1 MAKGETVTDKL
12 IEEPTFDPERNAV
25 DTIVDRVVGINSDLA
40 RKHIERFGG
49 GKTGSELL
57 TRLDRQYRATL
68 TGSGAA
74 VGAAA
79 AAPGVGTAVGLVLS
93 GGEAVATLEATM
105 LYVLSYA
112 EVTGVHVLD
121 IERRRTLL
129 MAVLLGGSGQKT
141 IEKMIGRTGPHWG
154 KKVAEA
160 VPLQTIRQI
169 NKVLGR
175 NFVTRYGTKQGIVVL
190 GRLAPFGIGIA
201 LGGATGAVS
210 STVVIRGTKRAF
222 EG

>member
-1 MAKGETVTDKL
+1 MTENLTEEKAFDSGTSA
-12 IEEPTFDPERNAV
+12 IEKV
-25 DTIVDRVVGINSDLA
+25 VDRVVRMNSDLA
-40 RKHIERFGG
+40 RAHIKRFGG

-79 AAPGVGTAVGLVLS
+79 AAPGVGVAVGLALS

-112 EVTGVHVLD
+112 EVTGVHVRD

-169 NKVLGR
+169 NKVMGR

-190 GRLAPFGIGIA
+190 GRLAPFGIGSA
-201 LGGATGAVS
+201 LGGVMGAVS
-210 STVVIRGTKRAF
+210 STVVIRATKRAF
-222 EG
+222 TS